1 MNYST
6 QLTTTPSL
14 RTICLI
20 IYSSVFL
27 EYIVLFAIF
36 VTYYNLKRLPHI
48 LLTKKITIMGLI
60 GAIIMGIL
68 AGFIANKI
76 MGKGGGLLWDLV
88 LGVIGGFAGGY
99 LFDLLNISLG
109 GIIGQLVIA
118 VVGAVVVLW
127 IASFFRK

>member
-1 MNYST
+1 
-6 QLTTTPSL
+6 
-14 RTICLI
+14 
-20 IYSSVFL
+20 
-27 EYIVLFAIF
+27 
-36 VTYYNLKRLPHI
+36 
-48 LLTKKITIMGLI
+48 MGLI
-60 GAIIMGIL
+60 GAIIIGIL

-76 MGKGGGLLWDLV
+76 MGKSGGLLWDLI

-109 GIIGQLVIA
+109 GIIGPLVIA